1 MTTINNN
8 EKYIKS
14 QFYPEGSENLI
25 KEQFLLNN
33 DLYIITY
40 CEGKWKLFHDGK
52 KIAES
57 KEHDKIYEKI
67 PNK

>member
-1 MTTINNN
+1 MKEINKG

-14 QFYPEGSENLI
+14 QFYLEKSSNRI
-25 KEQFLLNN
+25 KEQVLVNN

-40 CEGKWKLFHDGK
+40 FEGKWKLFFGGK
-52 KIAES
+52 KIAEN
-57 KEHDKIYEKI
+57 KDHDKIYERI